1 MSLMISFEMN
11 IVSFLTLANIRD
23 MVTEL
28 WDFSLYEYGL

>member
-1 MSLMISFEMN
+1 MSLTISFEMN

-23 MVTEL
+23 MVAEL